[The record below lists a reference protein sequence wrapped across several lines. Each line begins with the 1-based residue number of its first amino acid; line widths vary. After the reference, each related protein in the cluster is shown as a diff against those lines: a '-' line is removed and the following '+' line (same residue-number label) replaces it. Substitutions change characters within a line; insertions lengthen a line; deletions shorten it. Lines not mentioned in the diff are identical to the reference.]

1 MEIPRR
7 ADESA
12 AIPVPP
18 GRQSMESEILKSA
31 SIVIVD
37 DEEMNLRI
45 LRRFLEGEG
54 YTSVFTTTDGREVIS
69 RLQAQGADLVIM
81 DLYMPFP
88 DGFVLLDWIGAAV
101 GKDEYLPILVVTA
114 DFGIETRNRALALG
128 AKDFLTKPF
137 DFFEARYRIR
147 NLLQARLMFRE
158 LKARRAADPRAAD
171 EAAEAAET
179 GDAEWNEVSSG
190 E

>member
-1 MEIPRR
+1 METDIHN
-7 ADESA
+7 
-12 AIPVPP
+12 
-18 GRQSMESEILKSA
+18 A
-31 SIVIVD
+31 SILIVD

-54 YTSVFTTTDGREVIS
+54 YSSVHTTTDGREVIA
-69 RLQAQGADLVIM
+69 RLQSEGADLVIM

-88 DGFVLLDWIGAAV
+88 DGFVLLDWIGAAI

-114 DFGIETRNRALALG
+114 DFGVETRNRALALG

-147 NLLQARLMFRE
+147 NLLQARAMFRE
-158 LKARRAADPRAAD
+158 LKRCRAAAPEEPED
-171 EAAEAAET
+171 AAEPQS
-179 GDAEWNEVSSG
+179 DAEWDQVTSG

>member
-1 MEIPRR
+1 M
-7 ADESA
+7 DSESIKA
-12 AIPVPP
+12 
-18 GRQSMESEILKSA
+18 A

-54 YTSVFTTTDGREVIS
+54 YTSVFTTTDGREVIQ
-69 RLQAQGADLVIM
+69 RLQNEGADLVIM

-88 DGFVLLDWIGAAV
+88 DGFVLLDWIGAAI
-101 GKDEYLPILVVTA
+101 GKGEYLPIMVVTG
-114 DFGIETRNRALALG
+114 DFGVETRNRALALG

-147 NLLQARLMFRE
+147 NLLQARVMFRE
-158 LKARRAADPRAAD
+158 LKRLRASASADAGP
-171 EAAEAAET
+171 
-179 GDAEWNEVSSG
+179 DAEPPASDPEWDEVTTG

>member
-1 MEIPRR
+1 M
-7 ADESA
+7 DSES
-12 AIPVPP
+12 I
-18 GRQSMESEILKSA
+18 RSA
-31 SIVIVD
+31 SILIVD

-54 YTSVFTTTDGREVIS
+54 YTQVHTTTDGREVIA
-69 RLQAQGADLVIM
+69 RLQSEGADLVIM

-88 DGFVLLDWIGAAV
+88 DGFVLLDWIGAAI

-114 DFGIETRNRALALG
+114 DFGVETRNRALALG

-147 NLLQARLMFRE
+147 NLLQARAMFRE
-158 LKARRAADPRAAD
+158 LKRYRALDTTSAAD
-171 EAAEAAET
+171 EQDGPPEPQA
-179 GDAEWNEVSSG
+179 DAEWDEVASG

>member
-1 MEIPRR
+1 M
-7 ADESA
+7 D
-12 AIPVPP
+12 
-18 GRQSMESEILKSA
+18 SEIIKGA
-31 SIVIVD
+31 SIVVVD

-69 RLQAQGADLVIM
+69 RLQSEGADLVIM

-88 DGFVLLDWIGAAV
+88 DGFVLLDWIGGAI
-101 GKDEYLPILVVTA
+101 GKEEYLPILVVTG

-128 AKDFLTKPF
+128 AKDFITKPF

-147 NLLQARLMFRE
+147 NLLQARMMFRE
-158 LKARRAADPRAAD
+158 LKTRRAADPPGAVDDSDDVPQA
-171 EAAEAAET
+171 